1 MPVFSH
7 LSPGAAA
14 LAALLR
20 AGLLVLALPW
30 ACGVQAR
37 PAVWQQ
43 QDALVLDD
51 PHAAERWTQHELAAA
66 RIAGNADGQFW
77 LLLGA
82 ASVQDQLEDT
92 PAQLVLLHQAE
103 GLLKAWPGAGELH
116 KAWLAQAMIL
126 ADLREKPAAEIAAR
140 IAALRRQIEPLKAS
154 DLQCELASLDLWAM
168 VYAGNNDEAWV
179 AGEALE
185 RCAHAVGSLDQE
197 VSALLQLGT
206 LTSQVSGKVPAAG
219 QGEDYFRRALA
230 LLGDRP
236 ARFMRSLLEWQL
248 GNALVY
254 SRQLPQARAHFEN
267 ALVLSRDLQDEAGVA
282 AALIKVGERV
292 LEDGN
297 AEASLSMAREA
308 QALMEAQHNEGR
320 LLSAHVLVVR
330 SLTALRRADV
340 LHAIEQ
346 ARPLDAP
353 ARIPFRRIELATAM
367 AEGFASQGLYAKA
380 YAELSRANLL
390 RNEAKE
396 ILRDSQMLRL
406 QARYEGA
413 RRDAENADLRRR
425 SETAHL
431 ELVAQAA
438 TRQSLW
444 AALTALLLLLALAAV
459 VVVRGWRKRRN
470 LAELAMRDEL
480 TGLPNRRAIKAAGE
494 AQLAQARQWQLPF
507 SVALIDLDHFKQVN
521 DRLGHAAGDA
531 VLQALAA
538 AAGRVLRGQDRLGRL
553 GGEEF
558 LLLMPG
564 TTLGELNSVFDRLR
578 AAFTACEIAGL
589 PTPHGVRFS
598 MGGAEWQPGADSLA
612 ALIDAADQALYVSK
626 AAGRDQL
633 SLAEPA
639 TVPLRMAVP
648 A

>member
-1 MPVFSH
+1 M
-7 LSPGAAA
+7 
-14 LAALLR
+14 AALLR
-20 AGLLVLALPW
+20 AGLLVLALLW

-37 PAVWQQ
+37 PAIWQQ

-66 RIAGNADGQFW
+66 RVAGDVDAEFW

-92 PAQLVLLHQAE
+92 PAQLALLHQAE
-103 GLLKAWPGAGELH
+103 ALMNAWPGAGELH

-140 IAALRRQIEPLKAS
+140 IAALRRQIEPLEAS
-154 DLQCELASLDLWAM
+154 DLQCELASLDMWAM

-197 VSALLQLGT
+197 VSALLQLGS

-254 SRQLPQARAHFEN
+254 SRQLQQARDHYEA
-267 ALVLSRDLQDEAGVA
+267 ALVLSRDLQDEAGIA

-292 LEDGN
+292 LDDGN
-297 AEASLSMAREA
+297 AEASLSMARDA

-320 LLSAHVLVVR
+320 LMAAHVLVLR
-330 SLTALRRADV
+330 SLTALRRPDV
-340 LHAIEQ
+340 LQAIEQ

-353 ARIPFRRIELATAM
+353 ERIASRRIELATAM

-380 YAELSRANLL
+380 YAELTRANLL

-396 ILRDSQMLRL
+396 TLRDSQMLRL

-413 RRDAENADLRRR
+413 RLDAENADLRRR

-438 TRQSLW
+438 TRRALW
-444 AALTALLLLLALAAV
+444 AALLALLVMLAGAAV
-459 VVVRGWRKRRN
+459 LVVRGWRKRRH
-470 LAELAMRDEL
+470 LAELALRDEL

-564 TTLGELNSVFDRLR
+564 TTLSELNAVFDRLR
-578 AAFTACEIAGL
+578 ATFAACEIAGL
-589 PTPHGVRFS
+589 PSPHGVRFS
-598 MGGAEWQPGADSLA
+598 MGGAEWQPGTDSLA

-639 TVPLRMAVP
+639 TVLLRMAVP